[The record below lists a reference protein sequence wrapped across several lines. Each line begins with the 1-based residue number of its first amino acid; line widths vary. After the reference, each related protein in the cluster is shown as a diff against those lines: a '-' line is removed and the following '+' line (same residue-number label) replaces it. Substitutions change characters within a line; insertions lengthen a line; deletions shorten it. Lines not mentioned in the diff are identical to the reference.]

1 MEHAGS
7 GPPQLPSGGC
17 ASLDAKRVRPADH
30 VQPAQA
36 LAAGERGRLGDRPP
50 RAAQRGAERP
60 RARLRP
66 IGSRRSRNSSASKGS
81 SRRSRR
87 SNNSSPR
94 SNRCS
99 RNDKARSASDR
110 AKSASPRSSKRS
122 PRSRAAPSRSRRRP
136 KALASPSA
144 RRSSSAA
151 SVSSSSG
158 RRRSVKLRPRS
169 SSGRPLKAAA
179 APSNGKRRRP
189 NVPPRRR
196 SGSQSRFYE
205 GKVSPRPT
213 DSLHGDARVSR
224 VRARSHSA
232 ETAMLDTISR
242 KSVAF
247 DA

>member
-66 IGSRRSRNSSASKGS
+66 IG